1 LDKGFTKVMGDRDET
16 KMMRL
21 LIEAQNAFD
30 ELFAEGRIKTRV
42 RVYRVE
48 KAAEPN
54 YYAVK
59 LFSIKKF
66 MRVFWMGDGSFKSF
80 KTAVQ
85 EVILR
90 HVK

>member
-1 LDKGFTKVMGDRDET
+1 MSGVDET

-30 ELFAEGRIKTRV
+30 ELFAEGRVNVRV

-48 KAAEPN
+48 QLAEPN
-54 YYAVK
+54 YYGLK

-66 MRVFWMGDGSFKSF
+66 IRVFWIEGSFKSF
-80 KTAVQ
+80 KTVVREAV
-85 EVILR
+85 LR